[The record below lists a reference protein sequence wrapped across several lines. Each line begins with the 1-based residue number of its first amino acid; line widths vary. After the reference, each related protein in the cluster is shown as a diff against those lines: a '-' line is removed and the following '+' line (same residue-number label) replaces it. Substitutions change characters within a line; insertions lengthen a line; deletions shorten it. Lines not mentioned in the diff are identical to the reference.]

1 MECSMD
7 FPQKIKNKTT
17 FDPAIP
23 FLVIYPKE
31 VKTGSQKAVCAA
43 KVYYS
48 QQPRYGN
55 NLVRKSMNG

>member
-48 QQPRYGN
+48 Q
-55 NLVRKSMNG
+55 